1 MSPVSCGCERGADQM
16 KYVIFHA
23 GGMADQPRQELGG
36 RTPLQASS
44 TPHLDRLAQSGEI
57 GQLVIPA
64 DGLLYRSGLNSAAI
78 LGYDPKKYYQ
88 GPGPLE
94 AASLGVSVTEQDVVY
109 RCTMVTVKPEG
120 AKAAGEIK
128 KLGPHVLL
136 DDATAG
142 LIDTEEAR
150 ELLEAI
156 NEELGSETIQ
166 FYPGAGHR
174 HLMVWVNG
182 KSRAVCVDPKT
193 VLGRSIADALPTGD
207 GADILRK
214 LMDASHV
221 ILRDHP
227 VNDERVAAGKKPANC
242 VWLWGEGRAVMWPSL
257 TETYGIKGAVVAT
270 SDVQRG
276 VGICAGLDAV
286 DPDRL
291 AGGDL
296 RAKAAL
302 TLAECATKDFVY
314 VHAGLTDEVVH
325 SSDPNAKVRGIEVFD
340 RDLVG
345 PVIEGLAKQGP
356 YRYLVI
362 CDHGDA
368 SQGPAF
374 YAFGEG
380 GGKGSAA
387 GDRRFTEVDAQAA
400 NIPARDA
407 TKFVNKLFANR

>member
-1 MSPVSCGCERGADQM
+1 
-16 KYVIFHA
+16 VI
-23 GGMADQPRQELGG
+23 
-36 RTPLQASS
+36 
-44 TPHLDRLAQSGEI
+44 
-57 GQLVIPA
+57 
-64 DGLLYRSGLNSAAI
+64 
-78 LGYDPKKYYQ
+78 
-88 GPGPLE
+88 
-94 AASLGVSVTEQDVVY
+94 
-109 RCTMVTVKPEG
+109 
-120 AKAAGEIK
+120 
-128 KLGPHVLL
+128 L

-150 ELLEAI
+150 ELIEAI
-156 NEELGSETIQ
+156 NEQLGSETIQ

-214 LMDASHV
+214 LMDAAHL

-257 TETYGIKGAVVAT
+257 PEKYRIKGAVVAT

-276 VGICAGLDAV
+276 AGICAGLDAV
-286 DPDRL
+286 DPDQL
-291 AGGDL
+291 AAGDL
-296 RAKAAL
+296 RAKAAMA
-302 TLAECATKDFVY
+302 LAECAKKDFVY
-314 VHAGLTDEVVH
+314 VHAGLADEVVH
-325 SSDPNAKVRGIEVFD
+325 SSDPNAKVRGIEAFD

-345 PVIEGLAKQGP
+345 PVIDGLAKQGP
-356 YRYLVI
+356 YRYLLI

-374 YAFGEG
+374 YVFGEG
-380 GGKGSAA
+380 GGKGSAPA
-387 GDRRFTEVDAQAA
+387 GRRFTESDAQAA
-400 NIPARDA
+400 ETPARDA
-407 TKFVNKLFANR
+407 TKFINKLFASG